1 MCLSTQKWKNIHFNL
16 KICLKLFKLKK
27 QYRYS
32 EFVFIS
38 HLVFCKPGSLFP
50 FTIHSAC
57 RQNNRI
63 SLLIQSVSHPNHFH
77 HLLSSYC
84 SLAPHLSHVYS
95 EVYQD
100 AHSSSH
106 SSLSTQVKSSTRDNK
121 FIISTQLYIH
131 TYTHDP
137 VQHFPRKHLILLCI
151 HNL

>member
-38 HLVFCKPGSLFP
+38 HLVFCKPVSLFP
-50 FTIHSAC
+50 FTIHPAC

-63 SLLIQSVSHPNHFH
+63 SFLIQSVSHPNHFH
-77 HLLSSYC
+77 HQPSQLLTGFT
-84 SLAPHLSHVYS
+84 SLSRLLWSIRN
-95 EVYQD
+95 QD
-100 AHSSSH
+100 LHSSH
-106 SSLSTQVKSSTRDNK
+106 STQVKSSTRDNK

-131 TYTHDP
+131 THMTP
-137 VQHFPRKHLILLCI
+137 FNIFPENI
-151 HNL
+151 